1 MYCPRCGTPNE
12 SGDRFCSACG
22 AALQEPSKPQEQ
34 LSPRERIGRTLGT
47 TRRARLTTGA
57 TVVALVIAVV
67 AFVALKPSEDTIPR
81 DAYTIAA
88 DRLCLGAKGEIVA
101 LERRFSRQAGRPDT
115 SVFAQELVPIVT
127 NWRSR
132 FKELDVPSDRTE
144 EAQGL
149 EAALLEAEIR
159 IAGLARVAGMGNEEK
174 TLASAQQADLAS
186 TGVEEAVASLG
197 LSHCAQAT
205 IGLSPNPG

>member
-1 MYCPRCGTPNE
+1 MSRV
-12 SGDRFCSACG
+12 
-22 AALQEPSKPQEQ
+22 
-34 LSPRERIGRTLGT
+34 LGT
-47 TRRARLTTGA
+47 TRRARLTTAA
-57 TVVALVIAVV
+57 TAFALVIAVI

-101 LERRFSRQAGRPDT
+101 LERRFSRRPDT
-115 SVFAQELVPIVT
+115 SVFAQELVPIVA

-132 FKELDVPSDRTE
+132 FKQVDVPSDRTE

-149 EAALLEAEIR
+149 EAALLEAEIQ
-159 IAGLARVAGMGNEEK
+159 IAGLARVAAQGNEEK

-197 LSHCAQAT
+197 LSHCSQAT
-205 IGLSPNPG
+205 IGLSPNSG